1 MRDKEKTLNELGLP
15 KNEVKVYMALL
26 KLGLASAGEITKL
39 SGIHR
44 RNVYDALERLINK
57 GLVSYVT
64 KEKIKYFEAT
74 NPYFLLN
81 LLEREK
87 GKLKSNKSDLSPIL
101 SELLQI
107 KKSQNGKDN
116 LVVIYKGINGIK
128 SILEDVLNSKKENL
142 VLGAHKPPEAIKNYL
157 ERFHKRRIKLGI
169 KEKLLF
175 NKNDVKRAVKLS
187 QMPFTKV
194 RFLPKNSNKQIAI
207 NIYGDKVAIL
217 MWSDP
222 VGILIKN
229 EDVANT
235 FREYFKL
242 LWKIVSKIN

>member
-15 KNEVKVYMALL
+15 KNEAKVYIALL
-26 KLGLASAGEITKL
+26 RSGSASAGEITKI

-57 GLVSYVT
+57 GIVSYITRGKV
-64 KEKIKYFEAT
+64 KYFEAT

-81 LLEREK
+81 LLKKEK
-87 GKLKSNKSDLSPIL
+87 EKLLKDNKSDLDPLL

-107 KKSQNGKDN
+107 NKVSNAKNN
-116 LVVIYKGINGIK
+116 FAVIYKGVNGIK
-128 SILEDVLNSKKENL
+128 AILEDVLNSKKENL
-142 VLGAHKPPEAIKNYL
+142 VLGAHKPPEIMKNYL
-157 ERFHKRRIKLGI
+157 EKFHERRVKAGVP
-169 KEKLLF
+169 EKLLF
-175 NKNDVKRAVKLS
+175 NKDDLERAKKLS
-187 QMPFTKV
+187 QLPFTKV
-194 RFLPKNSNKQIAI
+194 KLLPKNSSSKTAI
-207 NIYGDKVAIL
+207 NVYGDKVAIL

-222 VGILIKN
+222 IGILIKS

-242 LWKIVSKIN
+242 LWKISR